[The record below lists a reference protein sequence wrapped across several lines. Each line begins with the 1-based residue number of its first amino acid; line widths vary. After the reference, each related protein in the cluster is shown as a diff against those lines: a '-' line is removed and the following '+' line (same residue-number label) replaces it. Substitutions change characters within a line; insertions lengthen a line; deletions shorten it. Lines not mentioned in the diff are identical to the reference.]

1 MLCAFIFW
9 VYVEKNLEISRQINK
24 QVEST
29 KELYENK
36 LNSETE
42 LMSAVMEILAEK
54 PQMQAA
60 WLARDRTALQKLTS
74 PLYKDLRNKYRITHF
89 YFHDLDR
96 ITFFRA
102 YNPEKYGDKSKH
114 LTLLEAQK
122 TGRKSVGIEV
132 GSLGTLTLRVVYP
145 WWIEGKLVGY
155 IEMGEE
161 IEYIIGGLNKVLG
174 NDILVLVY
182 KKYLTREKWEKG
194 MRLFGRKGNWDQF
207 SSVVIISNTL
217 MNIPQ
222 SLVNL
227 HEEHHEHHEISAA
240 PADHDISVGG
250 RFYRVGFFPL
260 LDIASREVGDML
272 VLYETT
278 KEFSTARYHILV
290 NSIACIIIGGVLFG
304 LFSIVLGR
312 TEKTLYRKHY
322 FQMMLNAVLN
332 ASLKQLSLDMVLDRI
347 IDQIIS
353 IPWLDLELKGAI
365 FLVGEQ
371 PDKLVLKSFK
381 NFSQKQQNLCAE
393 VGLGKCVCG
402 KAALTRKIQ
411 YADCS
416 DGLHEIQYEGIAPHG
431 HYCVPIVSSS
441 KLLGVLN
448 LYVKEGHR
456 RDKEEEDL
464 MQTLAK
470 ALAGIIE
477 RKQLEERL
485 RKDLMQTLAKALAG
499 IIERKQLEERLRREA
514 MFDALT
520 GLLNRRHLSRNLH
533 TAMTSAK
540 RYNYPLSLCL
550 FDVDHFKSINDNHG
564 HSAGDQVLI
573 ALSKTIKEEMRQAD
587 FAGRYGGDEFC
598 VIFPHTGASDGEKCL
613 ERMRRKIE
621 EKVLEEGVGLPF
633 SVTCS
638 FGLAEMTSGMA
649 DQEELLKIADQ
660 AMYQAKKGGGNRII
674 VFHPEKE

>member
-36 LNSETE
+36 LNSEAE

-74 PLYKDLRNKYRITHF
+74 PLYRDLRTKYRITHF
-89 YFHDLDR
+89 YFHDLNR
-96 ITFFRA
+96 ITFFRV
-102 YNPEKYGDKSKH
+102 YNPEKHGDKSKH

-122 TGRKSVGIEV
+122 TGLKSVGIEI

-161 IEYIIGGLNKVLG
+161 IEYIIEGLNKIL
-174 NDILVLVY
+174 NIDILVLVY
-182 KKYLTREKWEKG
+182 KKFITREKWEKG
-194 MRLFGRKGNWDQF
+194 MRLLGRKGNWDQI
-207 SSVVIISNTL
+207 SSVVIIGNTL

-222 SLVNL
+222 SLVSL
-227 HEEHHEHHEISAA
+227 HEEHHEHHEVSAA
-240 PADHDISVGG
+240 PADRDISIGG
-250 RFYRVGFFPL
+250 RYYRVGFFPL
-260 LDIASREVGDML
+260 LDVASREVGDML

-278 KEFSTARYHILV
+278 KEFSKARYHILV
-290 NSIACIIIGGVLFG
+290 NSIACIVIGGVLFG
-304 LFSIVLGR
+304 LFFMVLGR

-322 FQMMLNAVLN
+322 FQVMLNAVLN
-332 ASLKQLSLDMVLDRI
+332 ASLKQLSLDVVLNRI
-347 IDQIIS
+347 IDQITS
-353 IPWLDLELKGAI
+353 IPWLDLESKGAI

-381 NFSQKQQNLCAE
+381 NFSQRQQGICTE
-393 VGLGKCVCG
+393 VDVGNCVCG
-402 KAALTRKIQ
+402 MAALTREIQ
-411 YADCS
+411 FTDYCG
-416 DGLHEIQYEGIAPHG
+416 GLHEAKYQSIDPHG
-431 HYCVPIVSSS
+431 HYCIPILSSN

-448 LYVKEGHR
+448 LYIKEGYR
-456 RDKEEEDL
+456 RDKEEE
-464 MQTLAK
+464 
-470 ALAGIIE
+470 
-477 RKQLEERL
+477 
-485 RKDLMQTLAKALAG
+485 DLMQTLAKALAG

-520 GLLNRRHLSRNLH
+520 GLLNRRHLNRNLH
-533 TAMTSAK
+533 SAMISAK

-550 FDVDHFKSINDNHG
+550 FDIDHFKSINDNHG
-564 HSAGDQVLI
+564 HSAGDQVLST
-573 ALSKTIKEEMRQAD
+573 LSKIIQEEMREAD

-598 VIFPHTGASDGEKCL
+598 VIFPHTDASDGEKCL
-613 ERMRRKIE
+613 ERMRRKME
-621 EKVLEEGVGLPF
+621 EKIFEAGIGLSF

-638 FGLAEMTSGMA
+638 FGLAEMTSGMD

-674 VFHPEKE
+674 AFHPEEK

>member
-36 LNSETE
+36 LFSETE

-74 PLYKDLRNKYRITHF
+74 PLYRDLRNKYRITHF
-89 YFHDLDR
+89 YFHDLNR

-114 LTLLEAQK
+114 LTLQEAQK
-122 TGRKSVGIEV
+122 TGQKSVGIEI

-161 IEYIIGGLNKVLG
+161 IEHIIEGLNKILG

-182 KKYLTREKWEKG
+182 KKFITREKWEKG

-207 SSVVIISNTL
+207 SSVVIIGNTL
-217 MNIPQ
+217 MNIPP
-222 SLVNL
+222 SIVNL
-227 HEEHHEHHEISAA
+227 HEEHHEHHEVSAA
-240 PADHDISVGG
+240 PADRDISVGD
-250 RFYRVGFFPL
+250 RYYRVGFFPL

-272 VLYETT
+272 VLYDTT

-290 NSIACIIIGGVLFG
+290 NSIACIVIGGVLFG

-322 FQMMLNAVLN
+322 FQVMLNAVLN
-332 ASLKQLSLDMVLDRI
+332 TSLKQLSLDMVLNRI
-347 IDQIIS
+347 IDQIVS

-371 PDKLVLKSFK
+371 PDKLVLRAFK
-381 NFSQKQQNLCAE
+381 NISQKQQNLCRE
-393 VGLGKCVCG
+393 VGLGTCVCG
-402 KAALTRKIQ
+402 KAALTREIK

-416 DGLHEIQYEGIAPHG
+416 DDLHDIQYEGIAPHG
-431 HYCVPIVSSS
+431 HYCIPLLSSN

-456 RDKEEEDL
+456 GDKEEE
-464 MQTLAK
+464 
-470 ALAGIIE
+470 G
-477 RKQLEERL
+477 
-485 RKDLMQTLAKALAG
+485 LMQTLAKALAG

-520 GLLNRRHLSRNLH
+520 GLLNRRHLNRNLH
-533 TAMTSAK
+533 AAMTSAT

-550 FDVDHFKSINDNHG
+550 FDIDHFKSINDNYG
-564 HSAGDQVLI
+564 HSAGDQVLDT
-573 ALSKTIKEEMRQAD
+573 LSKTIKKEMRQAD

-598 VIFPHTGASDGEKCL
+598 VIFPHTDVSDGKKCL
-613 ERMRRKIE
+613 ERIRRKIE
-621 EKVLEEGVGLPF
+621 ENVFEAGVGQSF

-638 FGLAEMTSGMA
+638 FGLAEMTSGMD

-660 AMYQAKKGGGNRII
+660 AMYQAKKEGGNRVIA
-674 VFHPEKE
+674 FQPKKK